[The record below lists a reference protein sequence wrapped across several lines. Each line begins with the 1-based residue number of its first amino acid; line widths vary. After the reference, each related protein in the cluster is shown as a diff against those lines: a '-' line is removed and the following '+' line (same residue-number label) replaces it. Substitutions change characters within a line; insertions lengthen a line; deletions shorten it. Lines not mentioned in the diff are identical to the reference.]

1 MHFRPLLHTLTLS
14 LALGGAILPSI
25 AHAQNKAVDDLVLA
39 SVNGEEITR
48 RDLVI
53 RLLEYR
59 GEVAREK
66 MISRAILEQEAK
78 RAKVTVTDA
87 EVTAKLT
94 EFRNR
99 LKSEASYR
107 DFLIRSRVTE
117 AQFRDEIH
125 NTLLIQKVALKESP
139 IQDAELEQYDV
150 RIIQAPDEETA
161 AKWIKELD
169 NGANFAQIASQRSVD
184 ATLRRAGG
192 RLKPFLRIEMA
203 DIWQALQD
211 QKLRPP
217 AGYTKTPVRL
227 ANGNWVIVKLENNL
241 PVSTTASATERDR
254 LSALVT
260 AYRIEQW
267 LAQARTKAK
276 VERKPLTEAVIAT
289 VNGEPLTRAAL
300 VSRLLA
306 YQGEEAL
313 EQMANRTLLLQAAKT
328 LKVTVSAEEADAK
341 VAEMR
346 AKFKEADAFQAFLTR
361 SNLTERQLK
370 DDLRYTSLMQK
381 VALKESPITDEDLQ
395 RYELRMIVAPNKTAA
410 EKWVKE
416 LDAGTDFARMAA
428 ERSQDP
434 TGKAAAGRMK
444 PFLKIEML
452 DVWRA
457 IQDQKLKA
465 GSYTKTPVLLTDN
478 THALIKLESVIPISA
493 ATPEERARLTQVIT
507 QYRVDQWLNQARQR
521 AKFGFPVPLAQVI
534 NDTK

>member
-1 MHFRPLLHTLTLS
+1 MHFRPLLHTLALS
-14 LALGGAILPSI
+14 LAFGSATVPSI

-48 RDLVI
+48 RELVI

-78 RAKVTVTDA
+78 RVKVAVTDA

-99 LKSEASYR
+99 LKSEASFR
-107 DFLIRSRVTE
+107 DFLLRSRVTE

-125 NTLLIQKVALKESP
+125 NTLLIQKVALKENP

-150 RIIQAPDEETA
+150 RIIQAPDEASA
-161 AKWIKELD
+161 AKWIQELN
-169 NGANFAQIASQRSVD
+169 NGANFAQIASQRSED
-184 ATLRRAGG
+184 AVLRRAGG

-211 QKLRPP
+211 QKLRPG
-217 AGYTKTPVRL
+217 GYTKTPVRL
-227 ANGNWVIVKLENNL
+227 GNGNWVIVKLENNL
-241 PVSTTASATERDR
+241 PVATTASATERDR
-254 LSALVT
+254 LAALVT

-267 LAQARTKAK
+267 LALARSKAK

-328 LKVTVSAEEADAK
+328 LKVTVSPEEADAK

-370 DDLRYTSLMQK
+370 DDLRYTTLMQK

-395 RYELRMIVAPNKTAA
+395 RYELRMIVAPSKAAA

-493 ATPEERARLTQVIT
+493 ATPRRG
-507 QYRVDQWLNQARQR
+507 R
-521 AKFGFPVPLAQVI
+521 G
-534 NDTK
+534 